1 MELDSCSGRPSQ
13 QHLCLAMSSLVS
25 RILKNVKM
33 IGDFSWKL
41 TYISH
46 LTPSVRGLK
55 PQASSHVALAGSPSP
70 LRTVPMKSHS
80 QAPDPSSTIG
90 SGTFGTCKRSWRL
103 MTQIWGSPLILCA
116 PHVNKKWRSLKSMN
130 PCNPKDATYYMYI
143 IIL

>member
-55 PQASSHVALAGSPSP
+55 PHVHPRCPRRKPFPLTDSSHEVSQPGTWSKFNHWIRYLWYLQTQLEAEDSDLGSP
-70 LRTVPMKSHS
+70 V
-80 QAPDPSSTIG
+80 
-90 SGTFGTCKRSWRL
+90 
-103 MTQIWGSPLILCA
+103 ILFA
-116 PHVNKKWRSLKSMN
+116 PHVDKKWRSLKSMN